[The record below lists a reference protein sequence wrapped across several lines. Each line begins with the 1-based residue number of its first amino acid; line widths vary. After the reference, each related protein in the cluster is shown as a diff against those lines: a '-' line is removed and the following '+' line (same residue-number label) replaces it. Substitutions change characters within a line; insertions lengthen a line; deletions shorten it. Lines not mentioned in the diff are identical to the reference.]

1 MTNAGAGATMN
12 GGAGAK
18 AAAAAPLRLQH
29 YLVMAGVAAAV
40 VLACLRYAPPAA
52 GYGLLAVAPPAEAA
66 ARIGAVAVARASDGG
81 EAGAGVRDGLPDPA
95 PASAVVI
102 FNFGDSNSDTGG
114 MAAVN
119 GMNINLPE
127 GRTFFRR
134 PTGRLSD
141 GRLVID
147 FICESLHTPYL
158 SPYLK
163 ALGADFRNGVNFAIG
178 GSTATPGGS
187 PFSLD
192 VQLHQWLY
200 FRARSMEMINLGQ
213 RPPIDRE
220 GFRRAIYTIDIGQN
234 DLSAYMHLPFEQ
246 VVAKIPAIVAQIKY
260 TIETLY
266 SHGARKFW
274 IHGTGAL
281 GCLPQKLAIPRDDDA
296 AGLDSHGCLKTYN
309 AAARRFNAQLAA
321 AMGQLRQRM
330 VDAALVFV
338 DMYAIKYDLV
348 ANHTAHG
355 IARPL
360 MACCGYGGP
369 PYNYNHFK
377 ACMSAEMQLCDVGA
391 RFISWDGVHFTEAG
405 NAIVAA
411 KVLTGDYSTP
421 RVTIAGLVNSTLV
434 PNDG

>member
-1 MTNAGAGATMN
+1 MTNGAGAG
-12 GGAGAK
+12 K
-18 AAAAAPLRLQH
+18 AAAVGLRLQH
-29 YLVMAGVAAAV
+29 YLFMAGMAAAV
-40 VLACLRYAPPAA
+40 VVACLRYAPAA
-52 GYGLLAVAPPAEAA
+52 SGYGFLLSPPVAAAPAGRRGAPVAAA
-66 ARIGAVAVARASDGG
+66 ARVGAADDGG
-81 EAGAGVRDGLPDPA
+81 ADEQGGGGGRTTA
-95 PASAVVI
+95 PARRPAVVI

-119 GMNINLPE
+119 GMNIELPE

-163 ALGADFRNGVNFAIG
+163 ALGADFSNGVNFAIG

-192 VQLHQWLY
+192 VQLHQFMY
-200 FRARSMEMINLGQ
+200 FRARSMELINLGQ

-220 GFRRAIYTIDIGQN
+220 GFRNAIYMIDIGQN
-234 DLSAYMHLPFEQ
+234 DLSAYMHLPFDQ
-246 VVAKIPAIVAQIKY
+246 VLAKIPGVVAQIKY
-260 TIETLY
+260 TIEALY
-266 SHGARKFW
+266 SHGGRKFW

-281 GCLPQKLAIPRDDDA
+281 GCLPQKLAIPRDDDT
-296 AGLDSHGCLKTYN
+296 GLDAHGCLKTYN
-309 AAARRFNAQLAA
+309 AAARRFNAL
-321 AMGQLRQRM
+321 LRGACETLRNRM
-330 VDAALVFV
+330 VDAAIVFV
-338 DMYAIKYDLV
+338 DVFAAKYDLV
-348 ANHTAHG
+348 ANHSAHG
-355 IARPL
+355 IERPL
-360 MACCGYGGP
+360 MACCGHGGA

-391 RFISWDGVHFTEAG
+391 KFVSWDGVHLTEAA

-411 KVLTGDYSTP
+411 KVLSGDLSTP
-421 RVTIAGLVNSTLV
+421 RVTIAALLNSTL
-434 PNDG
+434 PTQG